1 MSSALSDV
9 LGQLAGTAE
18 GYLSGGVT
26 VAVKTN
32 YTPKLTVYSGSSGGG
47 AGGASSTSGGLGQA
61 LSNLVGVQVGVQ
73 VRDAHTGHLIAS
85 YGPNGGAPATDWVR
99 VAVLLAVVGALGLG
113 LIQLVRAF

>member
-1 MSSALSDV
+1 MSFSDV

-32 YTPKLTVYSGSSGGG
+32 YSPQLTVYSGAAGGSGG
-47 AGGASSTSGGLGQA
+47 AGGGGSGGLGQA
-61 LSNLVGVQVGVQ
+61 VSNLVGMQVGVQ

-85 YGPNGGAPATDWVR
+85 YGPNGGDPPTDWVR
-99 VAVLLAVVGALGLG
+99 VAVLLAVLGAVGFGLV
-113 LIQLVRAF
+113 QLVRAF